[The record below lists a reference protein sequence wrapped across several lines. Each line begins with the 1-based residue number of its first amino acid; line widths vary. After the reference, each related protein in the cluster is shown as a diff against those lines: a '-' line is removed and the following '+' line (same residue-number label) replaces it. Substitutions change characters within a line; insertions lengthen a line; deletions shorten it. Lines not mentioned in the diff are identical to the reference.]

1 MKTKWKTLFFCIGG
15 FSIISMFSI
24 SNFLQVY
31 LSLYLGWKVNCRNII
46 HGDKDEILKALQYM
60 KYNSPIRLLDKDFV
74 NIATNCSNFLEIFG
88 YNIYPI
94 TDEERHFPIAF
105 SILTFKDAD
114 QTQRLLHSIYR
125 PQNFYCIHVDTSSSS
140 YLHEAFLVIAKC
152 FKNVFIVTKTENIIY
167 KHISRLKA
175 DINCMS
181 DLLMKSQK
189 WKYFINLPHQQFPLK
204 TNLELVKILKIYN
217 GANDIEGIT
226 SPNRMVSE
234 RYMYSYKN
242 VNNSLVRIGLKNDT
256 MPFNASIF
264 KGSAYGIFSRKFVQY
279 VLFDQRA
286 KAVLEYME
294 DIMSPDE
301 YYWATLNHNEIL
313 QAPGRFTGNPEK
325 KSWLAVYA
333 AWDGTDQCNGKF
345 VRDICIFG
353 VGDLKELV
361 TRKELFANK
370 FYPDFQYLGLECLEE
385 YINNKT
391 LNPMRF
397 DSFYYK
403 QLSFIKKT

>member
-1 MKTKWKTLFFCIGG
+1 MKTKRKTVLFCIGG
-15 FSIISMFSI
+15 FSIISMFSL
-24 SNFLQVY
+24 SNFLRVY
-31 LSLYLGWKVNCRNII
+31 LSLYEWKVNCRNII
-46 HGDKDEILKALQYM
+46 DGDKEEISKALQYM
-60 KYNSPIRLLDKDFV
+60 KYYSPIRLLDKDFI
-74 NIATNCSNFLEIFG
+74 NIATNCSNFLETFG

-114 QTQRLLHSIYR
+114 QTERLLHSIYR
-125 PQNFYCIHVDTSSSS
+125 PQNFYCIHVDNSSSS
-140 YLHEAFLVIAKC
+140 YLHEALIVIAKC
-152 FKNVFIVTKTENIIY
+152 FKNVFIVSKTENIIY

-226 SPNRMVSE
+226 SPKRMVSE

-256 MPFNASIF
+256 LPYNASIF

-279 VLFDQRA
+279 VLFDKRA
-286 KAVLEYME
+286 KDVLEYME

-313 QAPGRFTGNPEK
+313 KVPGRFTGKNLK
-325 KSWLAVYA
+325 YS
-333 AWDGTDQCNGKF
+333 F
-345 VRDICIFG
+345 CINI
-353 VGDLKELV
+353 L
-361 TRKELFANK
+361 TW
-370 FYPDFQYLGLECLEE
+370 
-385 YINNKT
+385 
-391 LNPMRF
+391 
-397 DSFYYK
+397 
-403 QLSFIKKT
+403 